1 MSAALASQEASRA
14 KKTCRFEI
22 ELITISVSEE
32 ASNLEEVKAASAKWN
47 KKRKKFQGKDSVVIE
62 QNESLEV

>member
-1 MSAALASQEASRA
+1 M
-14 KKTCRFEI
+14 
-22 ELITISVSEE
+22 ITISESEE

-62 QNESLEV
+62 QNESFEV

>member
-1 MSAALASQEASRA
+1 MNKTTASS
-14 KKTCRFEI
+14 KKTCRYKI
-22 ELITISVSEE
+22 DLITVSESEE